1 MPTAHSG
8 LDHLFRMIAPYQ
20 PWKYGIIPVPKGS
33 EAGLGRKRSFL
44 LSPSDRPNDP

>member
-20 PWKYGIIPVPKGS
+20 PWKYGLSRNDRFLPRPASLPLGTGMIPYFQGW
-33 EAGLGRKRSFL
+33 
-44 LSPSDRPNDP
+44 